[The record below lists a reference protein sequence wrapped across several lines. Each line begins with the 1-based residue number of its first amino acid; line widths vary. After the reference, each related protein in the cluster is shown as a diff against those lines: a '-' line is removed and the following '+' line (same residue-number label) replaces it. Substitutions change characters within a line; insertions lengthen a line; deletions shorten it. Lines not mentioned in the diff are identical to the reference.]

1 MDHNVGLTDEQDIS
15 EYVKRDVAKRSTT
28 LPYKIV
34 RDEIVGRWDRFEHFL
49 CALLQ
54 YKKIPMGCKY
64 SYLSPANGF
73 TCSYHIFVKTK
84 FAGHF

>member
-34 RDEIVGRWDRFEHFL
+34 RDEIVGR
-49 CALLQ
+49 
-54 YKKIPMGCKY
+54 
-64 SYLSPANGF
+64 
-73 TCSYHIFVKTK
+73 
-84 FAGHF
+84 